1 MMLKIY
7 YIFPL
12 MFFIIIASLLALAY
26 LGLMLY
32 LWTGL
37 LAKKNYSQLST
48 LNSQLPSVSIVI
60 PMRNEEMFIEAALNA
75 LNAQKYAGK
84 WEAIIV
90 NDRSTDKS
98 PEITRRFCETHPNF
112 SVIDIPQDL
121 PQIASPKKRALNTGF
136 LAAKGEFLLIADAD
150 CIPPP
155 NWLNSMAACYAS
167 GASVVQG
174 AKANNGGKNFLHAY
188 QRLETLG
195 FTLIEAAGFN
205 RNKPIL
211 ASSASL
217 GYSRDLF
224 FKSGG
229 FEGLYDLASGDDDM
243 LIHRMAKVEGT
254 KFAYNWDTGAIMPT
268 APADSWKV
276 LLQQRARW
284 GSNGAKY
291 ENKGYSAFLFCI
303 YAFFIWLLISPWLM
317 FFMPIHY
324 ALPLFLCSFSIKLL
338 SDFSLL
344 FTGAIRLKSLKFLW
358 CLPLVELI
366 QIPLFAAAVPLGMLG
381 WYKWK

>member
-1 MMLKIY
+1 ML
-7 YIFPL
+7 
-12 MFFIIIASLLALAY
+12 FILIAFLTFAY

-37 LAKKNYSQLST
+37 LKKGQLRGT
-48 LNSQLPSVSIVI
+48 ASVAEFPFVSVII
-60 PMRNEEMFIEAALNA
+60 PMRNEEAFIKNTLNA
-75 LNAQKYAGK
+75 INAQKYAGR

-98 PEITRRFCETHPNF
+98 PKIVRSFCETCSNF
-112 SVIDIPQDL
+112 SIIDIPQDL

-150 CIPPP
+150 CVPPP
-155 NWLNSMAACYAS
+155 NWLNSMALYFAN

-174 AKANNGGKNFLHAY
+174 SKANNGSKRFLHAY

-205 RNKPIL
+205 RNKPL
-211 ASSASL
+211 VASAASL
-217 GYSRDLF
+217 GYSKGLF
-224 FKSGG
+224 FKCGG
-229 FEGLYDLASGDDDM
+229 FEGLYDYASGDDDM
-243 LIHRMAKVEGT
+243 LIHRMAKIEGT
-254 KFAYNWDTGAIMPT
+254 KFAYNWDTSAIMPT
-268 APADSWKV
+268 APVDSWKA

-291 ENKGYSAFLFCI
+291 ESKAYSVFLFCI
-303 YAFFIWLLISPWLM
+303 YAFFAWLFISPCFVFASL
-317 FFMPIHY
+317 
-324 ALPLFLCSFSIKLL
+324 LPPNYFLFPFAIKFAA
-338 SDFSLL
+338 DFLLL

-358 CLPLVELI
+358 CLPLVEII
-366 QIPLFAAAVPLGMLG
+366 QIPLFTAAVPLGMLG
-381 WYKWK
+381 LYRWKK